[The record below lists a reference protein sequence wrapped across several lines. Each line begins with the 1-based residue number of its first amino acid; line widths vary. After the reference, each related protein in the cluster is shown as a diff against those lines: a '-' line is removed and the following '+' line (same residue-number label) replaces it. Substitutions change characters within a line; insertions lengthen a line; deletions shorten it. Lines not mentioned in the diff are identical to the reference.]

1 MKAYSEILDGYSPL
15 LFEHR
20 VPASLHADFRKW
32 VRFYLDFC
40 EKYGHPPRS
49 SDSLAPSVAKLG
61 QKNQGEDRISQ
72 AGQAVSLLCNLVK
85 RDPESKQNGGAPPVP
100 ASSPGQT
107 SPRHRF
113 DPSSGR
119 IGPQ

>member
-1 MKAYSEILDGYSPL
+1 MEGYSEILDGYSPL

-49 SDSLAPSVAKLG
+49 SDSLAPFLAKLG

-72 AGQAVSLLCNLVK
+72 AGQAVSLLYNLVK
-85 RDPESKQNGGAPPVP
+85 RDPESKRDGGARRGQPQATVAVMPSPIGGLRP
-100 ASSPGQT
+100 AGSWE
-107 SPRHRF
+107 
-113 DPSSGR
+113 
-119 IGPQ
+119 